1 MTEIDGSI
9 GCNEFCFW
17 GLAPFVDGKSVW
29 QRMLIKKSVDVLRV
43 IESLS
48 SGMRYCHIIIRCYL
62 YVIIGINI
70 QLKFLDE
77 PVLK

>member
-17 GLAPFVDGKSVW
+17 GLVPLVDGKSVW

-43 IESLS
+43 TEILIQWDEVLPYNYTLLLVCDN
-48 SGMRYCHIIIRCYL
+48 RYKYSVEIF
-62 YVIIGINI
+62 G
-70 QLKFLDE
+70 
-77 PVLK
+77 